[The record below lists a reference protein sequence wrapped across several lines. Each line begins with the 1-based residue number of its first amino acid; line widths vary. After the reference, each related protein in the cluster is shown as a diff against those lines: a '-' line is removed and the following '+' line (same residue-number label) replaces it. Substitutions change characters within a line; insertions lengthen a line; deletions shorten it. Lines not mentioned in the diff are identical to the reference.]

1 MGQKDAAEK
10 LLEDYPDVF
19 ADIVNVLLFHGEE
32 MVKAEDLRETGLQ
45 SQYKAN
51 DGNLH
56 EQERDVAKYW
66 TRGNVKIALY
76 GLENQTMEDRD
87 MPLRIM
93 NYDGAS
99 CRSQL
104 LKGSKERYPVISL
117 VLYYGPEEW
126 KAPLTLHEALDT
138 PDWLKPYVSDYRM
151 NLVNVACLSEEEV
164 GMFQSDFRIVADFF
178 TKMKDPD
185 FVPGKKEIGH
195 VDALMKFFDVFT
207 HDGRFYETAAAMK
220 KEGKEVS
227 QMCDVLDR
235 IEARG
240 ITKGRQEGRL
250 EGGNTMVYVMVQDGD
265 TSPERGAKRLGITV
279 EELKKRMSASGY
291 KFPE

>member
-1 MGQKDAAEK
+1 MAEKDISEK

-19 ADIVNVLLFHGEE
+19 ADIVNVLLFHGKEI
-32 MVKAEDLRETGLQ
+32 VKAEDLQETGLQ

-51 DGNLH
+51 DGKLH

-66 TRGNVKIALY
+66 TQGKVKIALY

-87 MPLRIM
+87 MPLRIL

-99 CRSQL
+99 YRSQL

-117 VLYYGPEEW
+117 VLYYGSEKW
-126 KAPLTLHEALDT
+126 KAPLTLHEALDI
-138 PDWLKPYVSDYRM
+138 PNGLKPYVSDYRI
-151 NLVNVACLSEEEV
+151 NLVNVALLSEEEV
-164 GMFQSDFRIVADFF
+164 EMFQSDFRIVADFF

-185 FVPGKKEIGH
+185 FVPEKKEIGH

-207 HDGRFYETAAAMK
+207 HDDRFYETAAAMK

-240 ITKGRQEGRL
+240 ITKGRQEGL
-250 EGGNTMVYVMVQDGD
+250 QEGQVNVFKNMIR
-265 TSPERGAKRLGITV
+265 RGFSVKDAMSIAEIT
-279 EELKKRMSASGY
+279 EEQANQALKEMDK
-291 KFPE
+291 KK